1 MVHLSQKYQVDSL
14 TGTSGALRLLP
25 SVSLYSTYK
34 LVIYPEGDG
43 GARIRDLAKTIKGAS
58 PAGMNVL
65 TRPYIQIASFQGREL
80 MEDTLIRWIQR
91 VCNSQNRFDLQLN
104 NFGSHPN
111 HCLFLRIMNPEPV
124 AKLINTLQVIENY
137 IITNGSGYLRWTKKP
152 VCFLTDGEARQE
164 WSDYIRVQLAK
175 DFYDS
180 FRVYN
185 LVLVKLTG
193 AADAAEEIVNVFP
206 LYP

>member
-1 MVHLSQKYQVDSL
+1 MVHLSQKFQGDPL
-14 TGTSGALRLLP
+14 TGATGALRLLP
-25 SVSLYSTYK
+25 SISLYSTYK

-43 GARIRDLAKTIKGAS
+43 GMRIRDLAKTIKGGGPS
-58 PAGMNVL
+58 GMSVL
-65 TRPYIQIASFQGREL
+65 ARPYIQVASFEGREL

-91 VCNSQNRFDLQLN
+91 VCNSHSRFDLQLN
-104 NFGSHPN
+104 NYGSHPN

-124 AKLINTLQVIENY
+124 SKLISSLQVIENY
-137 IITNGSGYLRWTKKP
+137 IINNGSGYLKWTKKP
-152 VCFLTDGEARQE
+152 VCFLTDGETRQE
-164 WSDYIRVQLAK
+164 WSDFIRVQLAK
-175 DFYDS
+175 DFFDS

-193 AADAAEEIVNVFP
+193 AADSSEEIVNVFP